1 MVKKPKFNVL
11 IVDDRP
17 ENLLTMEGILE
28 NDDLIILKA
37 HSGNEALSIMLEQNV
52 ALVLLDVQMPGMD
65 GFEVAEI
72 MRSTERTKHIPIIFF
87 TAISKQRQHIFKG
100 YESGAVD
107 YLYKPLDLE
116 ILQSKIKAFIDFFQ
130 HKNALEET
138 TRKLEKTV
146 AELNE
151 SKQIAEEATSAKSAF
166 LATMSHEIRTPLN
179 GIIGMAELGLMDD
192 EITPN
197 QRERFLDIKNSGE
210 SLLDIINEILD
221 ISKIEADK
229 LELEEIEFS
238 LREVIE
244 KVVNLLSVKVFQ
256 ENLEF
261 ICEIDP
267 TIPDI
272 IIGDPLRIRQILI
285 NLLGNAIKFTAEGT
299 VGIYIQMID
308 LVEEQVS
315 IEFSVK
321 DTGIGIPA
329 DKIDRLFKSYSQT
342 DSSTTRTHGGT
353 GLGLNISQ
361 SLVNRMGGQIKV
373 QSTFNEGS
381 NFYFRL
387 NMILGEQKS
396 SPWKIQLEKPNEE
409 YNVLIIDDH
418 EKSAQIITSLFDC
431 WSIRNTAVND
441 CKDCFS
447 LIEKEDYDLILID
460 YFLKSTNGVDLA
472 ERITSSLHDRK
483 KPEIILLS
491 PSKSNVETLKL
502 KNAQQFEFLTKPV
515 LQLELKKLLIRKFG
529 TSEQRTE
536 VKVGI
541 IDQPKSSASSLNIL
555 VAEDQIIN
563 RKIITQL
570 LEKKGFSVKA
580 VENGKQALEE
590 AITNVYN
597 LVLMDVQMP
606 EMDGFDATKLIRK
619 FESGKNIHIPIVAM
633 TAHAMKGDREKCL
646 AAGMDFYITKPV
658 NPNELYETIE
668 KFQRKFNNHTTSK
681 ILSISLHGKP
691 RL

>member
-1 MVKKPKFNVL
+1 MEKKTKFNIL

-28 NDDLIILKA
+28 NDNLNILKA
-37 HSGNEALSIMLEQNV
+37 HSGNEALSLMLEYNI
-52 ALVLLDVQMPGMD
+52 ALVLMDVQMPGMD

-72 MRSTERTKHIPIIFF
+72 MRSSERTKHIPIIFV

-138 TRKLEKTV
+138 TRKLEKTI
-146 AELNE
+146 AELND
-151 SKQIAEEATSAKSAF
+151 SKQFAEEATNAKSTF

-192 EITPN
+192 ELTPT

-256 ENLEF
+256 EKLEF

-272 IIGDPLRIRQILI
+272 ILGDPLRIRQILI

-321 DTGIGIPA
+321 DSGIGIPH
-329 DKIDRLFKSYSQT
+329 DKIDLLFKSYSQAQT
-342 DSSTTRTHGGT
+342 STTRTHGGT

-361 SLVNRMGGQIKV
+361 RLVNKMGGQIKV
-373 QSTFNEGS
+373 ESTFGEGS

-387 NMILGEQKS
+387 NLILGDQKDK
-396 SPWKIQLEKPNEE
+396 PWKIQLEKPNDE
-409 YNVLIIDDH
+409 YNILVIEDH
-418 EKSAQIITSLFDC
+418 EKSAQIISSLLECWGIRHKIAHDCNACFD
-431 WSIRNTAVND
+431 IVRNEN
-441 CKDCFS
+441 F
-447 LIEKEDYDLILID
+447 DLIMID
-460 YFLKSTNGVDLA
+460 YFLKSMNGVEVANKIHEVL
-472 ERITSSLHDRK
+472 SDRK

-491 PSKSNVETLKL
+491 PSKANVEALKL
-502 KNAQQFEFLTKPV
+502 QKAQRFEFLTKPV
-515 LQLELKKLLIRKFG
+515 LQNDLKSMLIRKFG
-529 TSEQRTE
+529 SEDQKIRKTE
-536 VKVGI
+536 IKTEIKKAIEG
-541 IDQPKSSASSLNIL
+541 SLKIL

-570 LEKKGFSVKA
+570 LEKKGYIVKA
-580 VENGKQALEE
+580 VENGKLALEE
-590 AITNVYN
+590 ATTNQYD

-606 EMDGFDATKLIRK
+606 EMDGFDSTKEIRR
-619 FESGKNIHIPIVAM
+619 FEKRSKNHIPIVAM

-646 AAGMDFYITKPV
+646 DAGMDFYITKPV
-658 NPNELYETIE
+658 NPNELYDTIE
-668 KFQRKFNNHTTSK
+668 KYKRIND
-681 ILSISLHGKP
+681 
-691 RL
+691 

>member
-1 MVKKPKFNVL
+1 MINKPKFNVL

-37 HSGNEALSIMLEQNV
+37 HSGNEALSIMLEHNI
-52 ALVLLDVQMPGMD
+52 ALVLMDVQMPGMD

-72 MRSTERTKHIPIIFF
+72 MRSSERTKHIPIIFV

-138 TRKLEKTV
+138 TRKLEKTI
-146 AELNE
+146 AELND
-151 SKQIAEEATSAKSAF
+151 SKQIAEEATTAKSAF

-179 GIIGMAELGLMDD
+179 GIIGMADLGLMDE
-192 EITPN
+192 EISPT

-256 ENLEF
+256 EKLEF

-285 NLLGNAIKFTAEGT
+285 NLLSNAIKFTEEGT
-299 VGIYIQMID
+299 IGIYIQMLD

-315 IEFSVK
+315 VEFSVK
-321 DTGIGIPA
+321 DTGIGIPK
-329 DKIDRLFKSYSQT
+329 DKIDRLFKSYSQAQT
-342 DSSTTRTHGGT
+342 STTRTHGGT

-361 SLVNRMGGQIKV
+361 RLVNRMGGQIKV
-373 QSTFNEGS
+373 ESIFGEGS
-381 NFYFRL
+381 NFFFRL
-387 NMILGEQKS
+387 NMILGDQKER
-396 SPWKIQLEKPNEE
+396 PWKIQLEKPNDE

-418 EKSAQIITSLFDC
+418 EKSAQVIASLLDC
-431 WSIRNTAVND
+431 WGIRNKITQD
-441 CKDCFS
+441 CLSCFE
-447 LIEKEDYDLILID
+447 LLNHEEFDLILID
-460 YFLKSTNGVDLA
+460 YFLKSMTGVEVADKIKEAL
-472 ERITSSLHDRK
+472 TSK
-483 KPEIILLS
+483 KTPEIILLS
-491 PSKSNVETLKL
+491 PSKANVEALKL
-502 KNAQQFEFLTKPV
+502 QKAQKFDFLTKPL
-515 LQLELKKLLIRKFG
+515 LQTDLKNLLIRKFG
-529 TSEQRTE
+529 TEDQRAPEIVQFVDKKKHQTE
-536 VKVGI
+536 T
-541 IDQPKSSASSLNIL
+541 LNVL

-563 RKIITQL
+563 RKIIVQL
-570 LEKKGFSVKA
+570 LEKKGYNVKA
-580 VENGKQALEE
+580 VENGKLALDE
-590 AITNVYN
+590 IKNNNYD

-606 EMDGFDATKLIRK
+606 EMDGFDSTKEIRL
-619 FESGKNIHIPIVAM
+619 FEVGKNIHIPIIAM

-658 NPNELYETIE
+658 NPKELYETIE
-668 KFQRKFNNHTTSK
+668 RFQKA
-681 ILSISLHGKP
+681 
-691 RL
+691 